1 MNLTRRNRLNK
12 DLASQLKLR
21 MEELGFHPEQ
31 HLHLGD
37 LTWLFT
43 HREWVLVTKK
53 GNTGVTIYPPDK
65 TMNDVVSEL
74 RAW

>member
-1 MNLTRRNRLNK
+1 MKLTKRVRLNK

-31 HLHLGD
+31 HLHLGE

-43 HREWVLVTKK
+43 HREWVLVTQAGK
-53 GNTGVTIYPPDK
+53 TAMTIWPPDK
-65 TMNDVVSEL
+65 TMNDVTSEL
-74 RAW
+74 RHW